1 MPQLDAITPNPKQP
15 KRLFKVKAKANP
27 VLSPL
32 EVVRRRRLMWGIVAG
47 ATVVI
52 LIIWF
57 STLGTRLRSVN
68 GDNSAW
74 ETLKQKASEL
84 VGVFRKGGDEKIKN
98 MDVNAPTEADIQ
110 YLREQVF
117 PNSGAVTADDA
128 NVDTNSNANAN
139 ASLNS
144 NGNVNLPAE
153 GGSALGGNVNQPGN
167 TNAR

>member
-15 KRLFKVKAKANP
+15 KRPFNVKPKSAP
-27 VLSPL
+27 MLSSA
-32 EVVRRRRLMWGIVAG
+32 EIVRRRRLMWGIVASV
-47 ATVVI
+47 T
-52 LIIWF
+52 LIVLVAWF

-74 ETLKQKASEL
+74 NILKQKASDL
-84 VGVFRKGGDEKIKN
+84 VNIFRKGGDEKIKN

-117 PNSGAVTADDA
+117 PNSGAVTAQDA
-128 NVDTNSNANAN
+128 SVNAASNSN
-139 ASLNS
+139 L
-144 NGNVNLPAE
+144 
-153 GGSALGGNVNQPGN
+153 NVNQPGN

>member
-15 KRLFKVKAKANP
+15 KRFFKVKAKANP

-47 ATVVI
+47 TSAVI

-57 STLGTRLRSVN
+57 GTLGSRLGNVN

-74 ETLKQKASEL
+74 NTLKQKASDL
-84 VGVFRKGGDEKIKN
+84 VSVFRKGGDEKIKN

-117 PNSGAVTADDA
+117 PNSGAVTADDI
-128 NVDTNSNANAN
+128 DTTSNTN
-139 ASLNS
+139 ASAVSGSTS
-144 NGNVNLPAE
+144 NGNVNQQGNANA
-153 GGSALGGNVNQPGN
+153 SANQN
-167 TNAR
+167 RNAN